1 MRIQA
6 KKLQRVE
13 ERLSKAKGPF
23 EVFALLLREDS
34 PGKWDVL
41 ISADWASADKKAAIN
56 TVFDEMRK
64 ELTDQELM
72 MLSRIVILD
81 KDSTALQAIHQITN
95 VEHGFAEISDRS
107 IFDMPIKQG
116 YVITSR
122 KEAHNG
128 ANMAPGNDAIGIRP
142 E

>member
-41 ISADWASADKKAAIN
+41 DSA
-56 TVFDEMRK
+56 
-64 ELTDQELM
+64 
-72 MLSRIVILD
+72 
-81 KDSTALQAIHQITN
+81 ALQAIHQITK